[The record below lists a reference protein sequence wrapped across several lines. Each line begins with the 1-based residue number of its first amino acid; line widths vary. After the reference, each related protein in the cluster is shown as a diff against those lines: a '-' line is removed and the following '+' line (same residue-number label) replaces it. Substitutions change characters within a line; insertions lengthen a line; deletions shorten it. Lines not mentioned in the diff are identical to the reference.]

1 VAQPAG
7 RVSWQRPPRI
17 DVLGL
22 HQPPITYPAAVSG
35 IVRAKLRADTGVDSV
50 TADDEIGRGPCAVFE
65 DEIDR
70 VSSVVLG
77 ITNVSS
83 CLWNCPPP
91 VANFLYL

>member
-1 VAQPAG
+1 M
-7 RVSWQRPPRI
+7 
-17 DVLGL
+17 
-22 HQPPITYPAAVSG
+22 
-35 IVRAKLRADTGVDSV
+35 DSV